1 MVSILNPNVGKIYP
15 RLVFFNRLSGLRA
28 NPNRF
33 DVLVDDRSCRER
45 YLLLLFHKFGL
56 SPSANQKH
64 NPGHSPGVYLYHK
77 MVFYYKIRGGK
88 CRNAH
93 SHITLT
99 SEDITCYVGR
109 DKHENEY
116 LIRYG
121 WPGDVWFHVEG
132 ISSAHV
138 YFRLDCFS
146 SSVKAVNP
154 QVRNLLGKIPIDD
167 LPIES
172 VEDMCQIVKHNSIKG
187 CKMASCKIVYT
198 PHSNLKKEENM
209 DSGTVTYHDTK
220 LQRFRRCDKDRKR
233 VKELEATKSA
243 DISIDYYEEMKANER
258 RIIEHRRKLKKSG
271 YSGDMGI
278 YDPVLNDLRGQK
290 AKAKRQGDEQSGLDS
305 GLAALEGLAL
315 GSDFGSAPS
324 RIPNQSSSNQD
335 GKTDEEDLSHLPI
348 WQQEANARSE
358 SRSEGVQFLLARG
371 YTLEDISTMKI
382 EKPFSVTL
390 AKLWAGESSEPSNP
404 SPELSAQIYEARN
417 EEKEVLE
424 AIYGEDDHVQF
435 GWRTKNADDDGDDD
449 SEDDDPSKPFSF
461 DSAIP
466 VPGYEPPPRYEYPP
480 PLLLE
485 IYVDHGVSNYPC
497 GRTEDDEGVEPPV
510 LAVVGGGLPSKLLRQ
525 VTQKLREAATE
536 KSLECEAGEPQ
547 IFDLLQIVGE
557 LVEEA
562 VTEETAG
569 LEEERK
575 QRIAQRAKEE
585 RQRLKEEAE
594 KHGIIDSS
602 ATKIA
607 FRSEAERRAYAQSI
621 VRNL

>member
-1 MVSILNPNVGKIYP
+1 MPQSQVVVSNRYNPIT
-15 RLVFFNRLSGLRA
+15 RFWHLSGHIY
-28 NPNRF
+28 NR
-33 DVLVDDRSCRER
+33 E
-45 YLLLLFHKFGL
+45 
-56 SPSANQKH
+56 
-64 NPGHSPGVYLYHK
+64 
-77 MVFYYKIRGGK
+77 MVFYYSIRGGK

-132 ISSAHV
+132 LSSAHV

-146 SSVKAVNP
+146 SSVKTVNP
-154 QVRNLLGKIPIDD
+154 HVRNLLGKIPIDD

-220 LQRFRRCDKDRKR
+220 LQRFQRCDKDRKR
-233 VKELEATKSA
+233 IKELEATKSA

-258 RIIEHRRKLKKSG
+258 RIIEHRKKLKKSG
-271 YSGDMGI
+271 YSGGDNMGI
-278 YDPVLNDLRGQK
+278 YDPVLSDLRGIK
-290 AKAKRQGDEQSGLDS
+290 AKAKRQGDEQSGIES
-305 GLAALEGLAL
+305 GLAALEGLSL
-315 GSDFGSAPS
+315 GTDFGSAPV

-335 GKTDEEDLSHLPI
+335 GETGGEDLSHLPV
-348 WQQEANARSE
+348 WQQEANARLE
-358 SRSEGVQFLLARG
+358 SRTSEGVQFLLARG
-371 YTLEDISTMKI
+371 YTFEEVSALNIQ
-382 EKPFSVTL
+382 KPFSVTL
-390 AKLWAGESSEPSNP
+390 AKLWAGQSSESSEPTDL
-404 SPELSAQIYEARN
+404 SPELAAQIYECRN

-435 GWRTKNADDDGDDD
+435 GWRNKGDDDNDGDD
-449 SEDDDPSKPFSF
+449 SEDCDLSKPFSF
-461 DSAIP
+461 DSIIS

-485 IYVDHGVSNYPC
+485 IYVDHGVSNYPF
-497 GRTEDDEGVEPPV
+497 GRTEGGDDGEIEPPV
-510 LAVVGGGLPSKLLRQ
+510 LALVGGGLPSKLLRQ
-525 VTQKLREAATE
+525 VTQKLREAAIE

-547 IFDLLQIVGE
+547 IFDLLQTVGE
-557 LVEEA
+557 LVEEVVA
-562 VTEETAG
+562 EETAAI
-569 LEEERK
+569 EEERK
-575 QRIAQRAKEE
+575 QRIAKRAKEE
-585 RQRLKEEAE
+585 RERAKEEAE
-594 KHGIIDSS
+594 KLGIIESS
-602 ATKIA
+602 TTRIA